1 MGCHVVA
8 MHLLLCKFL
17 YSLPFPFSL
26 AFYTQYACM
35 LTCNTQPLQKEIS
48 VRRGDVIYP
57 NVCYID
63 IFPKNDIPFRD
74 ALPCFFG
81 HNTWWESWERKKLL
95 VVCANL
101 SRVTVLNCYTI
112 VEANHLQACQASFKI
127 VDPHNTH
134 STYQR
139 ICV

>member
-1 MGCHVVA
+1 VGCHIVA
-8 MHLLLCKFL
+8 MHLLLVSFCT
-17 YSLPFPFSL
+17 PFPSHFPWPFTHNMHVCSRATHDHFKKKL
-26 AFYTQYACM
+26 
-35 LTCNTQPLQKEIS
+35 S
-48 VRRGDVIYP
+48 VRRGDVIYI
-57 NVCYID
+57 N